1 MKVRKYEGNDMI
13 LKKGQYGLYVTWG
26 TNNKSL
32 ASIGKDEADITLDDV
47 VKFITT
53 NTTIIRQLTKD
64 LSLRKGKYGDYIYYQ
79 TSKMK
84 KPQFLK
90 LNGFKSNAK
99 TCKEDELIS
108 WIKETYKLK

>member
-1 MKVRKYEGNDMI
+1 MI

-26 TNNKSL
+26 ACNKSL
-32 ASIGKDEADITLDDV
+32 SSLKIEESEITLDDV
-47 VKFITT
+47 VKFITI
-53 NTTIIRQLTKD
+53 NTTIIRKLTQD

-90 LNGFKSNAK
+90 LNGFKKDPK
-99 TCKEDELIS
+99 TCEEKELIS